1 MHPFGTALFSRAR
14 SPGRDIILKGTSR
27 YYVNQLLFECDI
39 FAGHFNFLWAVTCL
53 RPWYMTSSSYPHFLS
68 RSSDGNAVVVLPNY
82 TSTISFHASPFPLAR
97 PRPKAGGRVLK
108 SSFFLCVCVCVF
120 FSSSRYLHD
129 QVFIWPQARSF
140 VLWYFTTRE

>member
-82 TSTISFHASPFPLAR
+82 TSTISFHASFPLGFNSATEIFLFTR
-97 PRPKAGGRVLK
+97 PRPKAGSRVLK
-108 SSFFLCVCVCVF
+108 CSLFVL
-120 FSSSRYLHD
+120 SSSRYLHD

-140 VLWYFTTRE
+140 VLW